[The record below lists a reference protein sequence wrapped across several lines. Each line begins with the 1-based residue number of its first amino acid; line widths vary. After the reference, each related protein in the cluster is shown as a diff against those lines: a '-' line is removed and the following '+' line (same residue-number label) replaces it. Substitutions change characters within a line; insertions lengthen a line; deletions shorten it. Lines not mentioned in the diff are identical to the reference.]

1 MRISDWSSDV
11 CSSDREA
18 VARQNEE
25 ARLAGEGG
33 EAAIL
38 GGDALEEP
46 QRGGADGDDAASRG
60 AGGIHGRRG
69 LGAYLARLAMHGVS
83 LDLFGL
89 HGQEGAGADV
99 QRHVHP
105 VDAALGKTLQQ
116 AVGEVKPGGRRGN
129 RPGTAREDGLVVA
142 ERKSTSL
149 N

>member
-60 AGGIHGRRG
+60 SGGIHGRRA
-69 LGAYLARLAMHGVS
+69 LGAYLGRLAVHTVS
-83 LDLFGL
+83 RHLFGR
-89 HGQEGAGADV
+89 HGQEGSGAV
-99 QRHVHP
+99 VLRHTVMRSRGDR
-105 VDAALGKTLQQ
+105 VGKQL
-116 AVGEVKPGGRRGN
+116 EFSGG
-129 RPGTAREDGLVVA
+129 A
-142 ERKSTSL
+142 SS
-149 N
+149 